1 MPPSTGIG
9 IVGRKYFAASA
20 TDEVVNKS
28 LSWVCTTDST
38 IGVVLGCCRLVN
50 VGGTFV
56 ARLVT
61 VTVTGYEVVVKTFFC
76 GSGIVSSA
84 PREDVVVVVVVDVVV
99 VGTVTKLVY
108 EWLTWFFRFLL
119 FRGVIWVVI
128 PPFERSTKFGDAAV
142 AWMYFSCRR
151 WKTISSG
158 PMLTSSRGTITGRL
172 LLPWATIRVRLE
184 MCGRGSFVPE
194 LFRVAAIL
202 VGSCF
207 GRFRL
212 GIHLSTGFSVVVVV
226 TLERE
231 Y

>member
-1 MPPSTGIG
+1 M
-9 IVGRKYFAASA
+9 
-20 TDEVVNKS
+20 
-28 LSWVCTTDST
+28 
-38 IGVVLGCCRLVN
+38 
-50 VGGTFV
+50 

-108 EWLTWFFRFLL
+108 EWWTWFFRFLL

-128 PPFERSTKFGDAAV
+128 PFERSTKFGDAAV

>member
-1 MPPSTGIG
+1 MD
-9 IVGRKYFAASA
+9 AAA
-20 TDEVVNKS
+20 TEVVNKS
-28 LSWVCTTDST
+28 LSCVCTTDST

-61 VTVTGYEVVVKTFFC
+61 VTGYEVVVKTFFC

-84 PREDVVVVVVVDVVV
+84 PREDEVVVVVVV
-99 VGTVTKLVY
+99 VGIVTKFVY
-108 EWLTWFFRFLL
+108 EWWTWFFRFLL
-119 FRGVIWVVI
+119 FLGGSVVI
-128 PPFERSTKFGDAAV
+128 PLARSTKLGEAEV

-172 LLPWATIRVRLE
+172 LLAWATIRVRLE

-194 LFRVAAIL
+194 LFRVAAIF

-207 GRFRL
+207 GRFRF
-212 GIHLSTGFSVVVVV
+212 GIHFRTGFSVVVVV